1 MSQLTKIKVIAFMI
15 IFTIICADVTYLTVQ
30 YVNNKKE
37 IYDNNQEQS
46 NKEDENRNEI
56 PLPIGKQE
64 SSLPDN
70 SYLGIVLG
78 ERYFENN
85 IQINKVKAK
94 EENLDYEYYE
104 IAGLKD
110 RVIQEKI
117 NKEIKDIAMQEVERV
132 LKTNDKRYY
141 FYTNINAN
149 FNNVLSLTIDE
160 QDLNYDLST
169 GEKIKFTDLFT
180 NNSEGIVW
188 NFMKNTLKDTWLEMQ
203 YYQTGEYDEENN
215 KIVFDQSGMDE
226 YLLKMYNYYMA
237 NKENLEFRVGTA
249 YIVVN
254 IDEDVAYIS
263 MQNMY
268 KNIAVY
274 KKYLTEESIFE
285 KGNLPKEK
293 FCMISYV
300 GEDEELFYL
309 DEYNGNLFVNANID
323 IYKNDLGIILEY
335 YKGKFDSRIQNL
347 KDEAD
352 NNKDMAKYVFGV
364 GNVSLCYDKNLK
376 SRYNNLLRYTY
387 SEHEYT
393 MDKDEYINNFRDK
406 MFMRNLVNPYNPI
419 MIEYNKDKVSYKN
432 TTYEE
437 YNYVDKQ
444 YGEIKKLK
452 LNEVFVPEYDYVSI
466 MKEKIKQQ
474 LNDYMVAGS
483 YYLEEYGKEVLET
496 AILELEKANQMEYS
510 MKFGIIRLEY
520 NLLYNTIIGYF
531 EGEQNTEGYSIY
543 ISDVLDFNY
552 LK

>member
-1 MSQLTKIKVIAFMI
+1 MSQLTKIKVIIFMI
-15 IFTIICADVTYLTVQ
+15 VFTIISGVATYFAVE
-30 YVNNKKE
+30 YVNEKKV
-37 IYDNNQEQS
+37 IDNNNEQNEQE
-46 NKEDENRNEI
+46 DNRQEEI
-56 PLPIGKQE
+56 PLQVDKQE

-70 SYLGIVLG
+70 SYLGLVLG

-85 IQINKVKAK
+85 IQINTINAK
-94 EENLDYEYYE
+94 KENLEYKYYE
-104 IAGLKD
+104 ITGLKD
-110 RVIQEKI
+110 KLIEEKI
-117 NKEIKDIAMQEVERV
+117 NSEIKEVAIQEVERE
-132 LKTNDKRYY
+132 LKENSKYYY
-141 FYTNINAN
+141 FSIYINAN
-149 FNNVLSLTIDE
+149 FNNVLSISID
-160 QDLNYDLST
+160 DIYLNYDLST
-169 GEKIKFTDLFT
+169 GEKIKFTELFT
-180 NNSEGIVW
+180 NNSEGTVW
-188 NFMKNTLKDTWLEMQ
+188 KLVKENLKRNWLQNQ
-203 YYQTGEYDEENN
+203 YYETGEYDRENN
-215 KIVFDQSGMDE
+215 KVIFDQSGMDE
-226 YLLKMYNYYMA
+226 YLLKMYNYYMK
-237 NKENLEFRVGTA
+237 NKENLMFYIGNG

-254 IDEDVAYIS
+254 IDKDWVNIS
-263 MQNMY
+263 MEDMY

-444 YGEIKKLK
+444 YGEIKKLE
-452 LNEVFVPEYDYVSI
+452 LNEVFVPEYDYLSI
-466 MKEKIKQQ
+466 IKEKIKQQ